1 MTTTE
6 AYEQSTPINSAPQ
19 YHDSQ
24 WIASMVFSF
33 TAATFVMYVLT
44 AHTFYVTK
52 QRMLIC
58 WKRPYSDPMCS
69 LSIINT
75 FTLVAGLAV
84 LTYIAIQLP
93 LIVPPSEIFC
103 PVYHTEAT
111 GCTPSPNNESSD
123 GKWYALLTMT
133 MCFQILLLVSI
144 LMPLHMH
151 KRRMLHQGYNSDAML
166 PVIKRAAITASVCI
180 VSDIANL
187 VFSTTYYNKTVYIN
201 HMVYSGNLMINYV
214 ALICSAANWKEKV
227 MPCLQMQENEMN
239 YAASSVSQL

>member
-1 MTTTE
+1 
-6 AYEQSTPINSAPQ
+6 
-19 YHDSQ
+19 
-24 WIASMVFSF
+24 MVATNF
-33 TAATFVMYVLT
+33 TVFLS
-44 AHTFYVTK
+44 
-52 QRMLIC
+52 
-58 WKRPYSDPMCS
+58 SD
-69 LSIINT
+69 L
-75 FTLVAGLAV
+75 
-84 LTYIAIQLP
+84 YQ
-93 LIVPPSEIFC
+93 
-103 PVYHTEAT
+103 TEAT